1 MKRITVT
8 ICGLLMLAAPLA
20 LADTFVHVET
30 RMGAMDFQL
39 FDDLAPI
46 TVANFL
52 NYVNSGDFDYDG
64 TFFHRSVP
72 GFVIQGGGFTYG
84 GLVPEDPPIPNEFDP
99 ATMSNTRGT
108 LAMARGDTLDS
119 ATSQWF
125 INLADNDILDDPAN
139 PYCVFGTVVKGMVA
153 VADEIALLPVEDMS
167 ILYSAFGELPMID
180 YTPAAPGDPF
190 NPVLEENL
198 VTVFSVRV
206 FTPRQGDANLDDYVG
221 PLDYMAWTV
230 GYEPGSSGKHWGN
243 GDFTGDGVADGL
255 DYVDWSNNYQQ
266 GTPPTPANVP
276 EPASA
281 LLLILG
287 VGALIRRRRGA

>member
-1 MKRITVT
+1 MKRITAT
-8 ICGLLMLAAPLA
+8 ICGLLMLTAPLA

-52 NYVNSGDFDYDG
+52 NYVNDGDFDG
-64 TFFHRSVP
+64 TFIHRSVP
-72 GFVIQGGGFTYG
+72 GFVIQGGGFLYDPSVA
-84 GLVPEDPPIPNEFDP
+84 VPGDPPIVNEFDP
-99 ATMSNTRGT
+99 ATMSNIRGT
-108 LAMARGDTLDS
+108 LAMARGTDLDS

-125 INLADNDILDDPAN
+125 INLADNDILDDLAS

-167 ILYSAFGELPMID
+167 IVHSAFSTLPMIN
-180 YTPAAPGDPF
+180 YTLAGPSEPF
-190 NPVLEENL
+190 NPILEENL
-198 VTVFSVRV
+198 AMVFSVSV

-221 PLDYMAWTV
+221 PLDYMAWTS
-230 GYEPGSSGKHWGN
+230 GYGPGANGKYWDN
-243 GDFTGDGVADGL
+243 GDFTGDGIVDGL
-255 DYVDWSNNYQQ
+255 DYIALSNNYQQ

-281 LLLILG
+281 LVLALG
-287 VGALIRRRRGA
+287 LFFVRRRQRA